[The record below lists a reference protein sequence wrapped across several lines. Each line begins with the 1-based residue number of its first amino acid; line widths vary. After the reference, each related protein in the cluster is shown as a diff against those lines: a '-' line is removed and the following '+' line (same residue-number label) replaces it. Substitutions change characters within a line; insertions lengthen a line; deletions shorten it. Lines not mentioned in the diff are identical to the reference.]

1 MEKKKKILYLA
12 VTGNE
17 GTDNHAYSN
26 FFYALFLYAMRINK
40 DLSDKY
46 DVASFKRHDMVDS
59 DNLQDSVYSC
69 IATYDEFVVLLDQYD
84 EKNGVFNSNVW
95 FELGLISSQNKPI
108 LLVANKK
115 NCSPPPF
122 YIQNINILT
131 FENDLISVFNEKKSE
146 CNRKA
151 NVSDWTKV
159 KNLISSIA
167 DNDAISSF
175 TNVIINRLKIL
186 ANPFNS
192 ISSFAKIAELGFESI
207 EDLFSERGILDM
219 LNNKYVKAEFI
230 PGERRAFEELT
241 KAVEDTKETL
251 RTSRFAN
258 QSIVA
263 GSRENSDVHNDF
275 MNALCTASKRVD
287 RCDRIICNNDPSK
300 WNDIHNALLYG
311 SKNMRVFVRKSMY
324 NIGFELVVIDKQVA
338 FIHFYQLD
346 KSGDKNSDGSTTHDN
361 KRNIINST
369 LKIVGYEVCSKLSHI
384 FDRLHHRDFSTIC
397 NDPSRTLL
405 GIPQENDIDAFKDR
419 GYFQMKTDPK
429 EDIHND
435 RTAETTRSREIV
447 SMFFNAFDSWYKEM
461 LTEDKVNM
469 VVGICSLN
477 SQYKDK
483 IKNSIYQ
490 YFPECADSKSSYK
503 IDEIIKAI
511 DET

>member
-17 GTDNHAYSN
+17 CDDNYAYSN
-26 FFYALFLYAMRINK
+26 FFYALFLNAIHIDK

-46 DVASFKRHDMVDS
+46 DVESFKRHDMIDS
-59 DNLQDSVYSC
+59 DNLQDSVYGC
-69 IATYDEFVVLLDQYD
+69 IATYDEFIVLLDQYD

-122 YIQNINILT
+122 YIQNINILS
-131 FENDLISVFNEKKSE
+131 FGDNLIFVFNRSKNN
-146 CNRKA
+146 CNRKE
-151 NVSDWTKV
+151 NVLHWT
-159 KNLISSIA
+159 NAQAFISSIA
-167 DNDAISSF
+167 NDTAISSF
-175 TNVIINRLKIL
+175 TNEIINRLKAL
-186 ANPFNS
+186 SNPFNS
-192 ISSFAKIAELGFESI
+192 ISSFAKIAELGFGSI
-207 EDLFSERGILDM
+207 EELFSDRGILDM
-219 LNNKYVKAEFI
+219 LNNKHVKAEFI
-230 PGERRAFEELT
+230 PGEKKAFEELT

-263 GSRENSDVHNDF
+263 GSRQNSVVHNDF
-275 MNALCTASKRVD
+275 MNALCAASKRVD
-287 RCDRIICNNDPSK
+287 RCDRIICNNDSSK

-324 NIGFELVVIDKQVA
+324 SIGFELVVIDNQVA

-384 FDRLHHRDFSTIC
+384 FDRLHHRDFSTTC
-397 NDPSRTLL
+397 SDPSRTLL
-405 GIPQENDIDAFKDR
+405 GIPQEDDIDEFKDR
-419 GYFQMKTDPK
+419 GYFQMDTDPK

-435 RTAETTRSREIV
+435 RTAETARSRKII
-447 SMFFNAFDSWYKEM
+447 SKFFAAFKSWYKEM
-461 LTEDKVNM
+461 LTEDKINM
-469 VVGICSLN
+469 AVGICSLD
-477 SQYKDK
+477 SQYKKHILD
-483 IKNSIYQ
+483 SIYQ
-490 YFPECADSKSSYK
+490 YFPECTDSKSSHK
-503 IDEIIKAI
+503 IDEIKKAI
-511 DET
+511 DEA